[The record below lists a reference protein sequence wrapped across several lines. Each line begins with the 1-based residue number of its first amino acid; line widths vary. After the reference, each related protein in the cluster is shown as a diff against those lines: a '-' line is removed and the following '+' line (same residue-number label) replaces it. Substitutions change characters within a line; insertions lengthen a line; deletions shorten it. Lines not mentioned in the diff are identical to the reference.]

1 MNPMKSSMPQ
11 QLTPEL
17 RLAVLQEAVRTAS
30 QLHYSAMDNA
40 TRTFEINNKANPS
53 TLLELPEDKTD
64 RLAMRIAKRYLD
76 FVQGESENESS
87 NETKV

>member
-11 QLTPEL
+11 QVTPEL

-40 TRTFEINNKANPS
+40 TRTFEVKNKANPS

-64 RLAMRIAKRYLD
+64 RLAIRIAKRYLD
-76 FVQGESENESS
+76 ENESS